1 MKKVKF
7 LLSGGLLLSLAAFQ
21 SCNCDE
27 AVKKEQSA
35 CESKLTAVKDSLQGA
50 AKTELDAVTANYQQ
64 QIQALNDSLAAL
76 TAKLEAK
83 TSKTAAPKK
92 PTTTAAPKKEEPK
105 TKTETIL
112 EQKKAKMKGGQ

>member
-1 MKKVKF
+1 MV
-7 LLSGGLLLSLAAFQ
+7 AFQ

-27 AVKKEQSA
+27 AVQKAQAEFD
-35 CESKLTAVKDSLQGA
+35 SKLTAVKDSLQGA

-64 QIQALNDSLAAL
+64 QIQALNDSLAAV

-83 TSKTAAPKK
+83 TSKTAPPKK
-92 PTTTAAPKKEEPK
+92 PTPAAAPKKEEPK